1 MRTIW
6 RSTLFAFYVCAML
19 TVFLGAT
26 FAQDKSA
33 DTMQMLREKVQA
45 DKKLLVAENMQL
57 TETEAA
63 GFWPVYEQYQQELR
77 ILADRALRLVEHYAE
92 NYESMS
98 EEAAQKLLDDFMA
111 LEGDRVKIKQAYRPR
126 FADGLPANKVA
137 RYYQL
142 ENKIDA
148 VVNYAL
154 AETIPLI
161 K

>member
-6 RSTLFAFYVCAML
+6 RSTLLAFTACAIL
-19 TVFLGAT
+19 TVSFGAA
-26 FAQDKSA
+26 FAQDKPA
-33 DTMQMLREKVQA
+33 DTMQIVREKVRA
-45 DKKLLVAENMQL
+45 DKKLFVSENMQL
-57 TETEAA
+57 TEKEAA
-63 GFWPVYEQYQQELR
+63 AFWPVYEQYQQELR
-77 ILADRALRLVEHYAE
+77 TLADRSLSLVEQYAG

-98 EEAAQKLLDDFMA
+98 EEAARKLLDDFIA
-111 LEGDRVKIKQAYRPR
+111 LQSSRVKIMQAYQPK
-126 FADGLPANKVA
+126 FAKGLPANKVA